1 MSVLEEGRAVGGE
14 LPRLIREA
22 LGSLAVLDPRAGG
35 CACPNDQLD
44 PFPASIRSSNQAL
57 PPEKRWVPRI

>member
-1 MSVLEEGRAVGGE
+1 MSMLKEVRAVGGE
-14 LPRLIREA
+14 LSRLIREA

-35 CACPNDQLD
+35 FVCLNAQLD

-57 PPEKRWVPRI
+57 PPEKRLIPRI